1 MAGIKSWQAR
11 LRPYVAVSMLGL
23 WAVAALTGI
32 LLWVAP
38 EGRQAGQRELLAGVT
53 RTVWGDVHLWFSL
66 TAAGVTVLHLAVD
79 WRALAGAVHHLMH
92 PDRAHAPE

>member
-1 MAGIKSWQAR
+1 MATMKSWQAR
-11 LRPYVAVSMLGL
+11 VRPYVAVAMLGL
-23 WAVAALTGI
+23 WAVAAITGI

-66 TAAGVTVLHLAVD
+66 AASAVTVVHLAVD
-79 WRALAGAVHHLMH
+79 WRALAGAVRHLMQ
-92 PDRAHAPE
+92 PDAAHA